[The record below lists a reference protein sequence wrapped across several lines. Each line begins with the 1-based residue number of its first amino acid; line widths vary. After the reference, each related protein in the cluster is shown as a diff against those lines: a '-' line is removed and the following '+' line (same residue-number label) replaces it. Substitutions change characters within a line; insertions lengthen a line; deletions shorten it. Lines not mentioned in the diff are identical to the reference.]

1 MKLAF
6 IGTGKIISDALGAV
20 APVRTLE
27 KTAIFARP
35 HSRYKAEELAAQ
47 HAIPE
52 IFTDYTELLE
62 KSSADTV
69 YIGLVNSAHHSYAK
83 EALLHGKNV
92 ILEKPFAGFYA
103 EAEELIR
110 LAEEKQLFI
119 LEAITVMHG
128 GFFEDMR
135 RNLEKLGTVRMVLA
149 NYSQYSS
156 RYDAYLAG
164 DVPHAFDAAY
174 YGGALFDIDIYN
186 VYYCVAL
193 FGRPKTVHYYPNLGP
208 NGIDISGT
216 LVLSYD
222 GFTAVCTGTK
232 DSDSPC
238 FVSVQGEKGWMR
250 LEGKPNAATS
260 LTTVYVDDSSS
271 ETTRDA
277 SGAMVRKTITETVEA
292 EKVFHRMSREF
303 EDFARIID
311 QKDYAEA
318 ARLGRISLGVM
329 QVLEAGRLDAGIRFG
344 KDNA

>member
-6 IGTGKIISDALGAV
+6 IGTGKIIADALGAV
-20 APVRTLE
+20 TPVETLE
-27 KTAIFARP
+27 KTAVFARP

-47 HAIPE
+47 HGIPE
-52 IFTDYTELLE
+52 IFTDYEELLE
-62 KSSADTV
+62 KSTADTV
-69 YIGLVNSAHHSYAK
+69 YIGLVNSAHYPYAK

-92 ILEKPFAGFYA
+92 ILEKPFTGFYP
-103 EAEELIR
+103 EAEELVELARKKR
-110 LAEEKQLFI
+110 LFV

-128 GFFEDMR
+128 GFFEDMKKD
-135 RNLEKLGTVRMVLA
+135 LDKLGPVRMVLA

-186 VYYCVAL
+186 VFYCVGL
-193 FGRPKTVHYYPNLGP
+193 FGQPKEVRYYPNLGP

-216 LVLSYD
+216 LILSYD
-222 GFTAVCTGTK
+222 GFTAVCTGAK

-238 FVSVQGEKGWMR
+238 FVSIQGEKGWMR
-250 LEGKPNAATS
+250 LEGKPNAPAS
-260 LTTVYVDDSSS
+260 LTTVWVDGSSG

-277 SGAMVRKTITETVEA
+277 SGAMVRRTLTEVKQA
-292 EKVFHRMSREF
+292 EQVYHRMTREF

-311 QKDYAEA
+311 QKDFAEA
-318 ARLGRISLGVM
+318 ERLSRIS
-329 QVLEAGRLDAGIRFG
+329 
-344 KDNA
+344 